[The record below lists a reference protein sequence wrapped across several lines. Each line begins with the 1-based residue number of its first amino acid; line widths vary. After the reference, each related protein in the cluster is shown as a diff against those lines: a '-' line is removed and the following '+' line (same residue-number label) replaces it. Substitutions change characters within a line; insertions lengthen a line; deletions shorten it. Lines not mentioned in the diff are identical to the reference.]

1 MNLLFIRKLCADR
14 ILIQNTFRILY
25 SNTNIF
31 QYIKHCVYVYLYIY
45 NTVYYNLK
53 YFKNNEMCREKN
65 HAKKIKYVHK
75 T

>member
-1 MNLLFIRKLCADR
+1 MCI
-14 ILIQNTFRILY
+14 
-25 SNTNIF
+25 
-31 QYIKHCVYVYLYIY
+31 YIY